1 MMSAGLLFFWSV
13 GATVGPLLASLLID
27 QFGPKALFSYT
38 AAIQIVFIAYTLYRL
53 QVREGVPVEER
64 NWRFRSLL
72 RTSAYFQ
79 KLAAPTPPQKADH
92 PKKDEPEP
100 DPPEKNDP

>member
-1 MMSAGLLFFWSV
+1 MVSAGLLFFWSV
-13 GATVGPLLASLLID
+13 GATVGPLLASVLID

-38 AAIQIVFIAYTLYRL
+38 AAIQIVFIAYTIYRL

-79 KLAAPTPPQKADH
+79 KLAAPPP
-92 PKKDEPEP
+92 PKKDGQEPN
-100 DPPEKNDP
+100 PPEKNDP

>member
-1 MMSAGLLFFWSV
+1 MRWCPPGFCSSGRWAQ
-13 GATVGPLLASLLID
+13 TVGPLLASVLID

-38 AAIQIVFIAYTLYRL
+38 AAIQIVFIAYTIYRL

-79 KLAAPTPPQKADH
+79 KLAAPPLPKKDGQEPNPPQK
-92 PKKDEPEP
+92 
-100 DPPEKNDP
+100 NDP